1 MFLTNTTIFFKKKKK
16 KLVAHT
22 PFQKQSSRAE
32 NCKLIKLKTTRKEIL
47 LLVKLQTCSSMP
59 AILLTKKVLDTC

>member
-1 MFLTNTTIFFKKKKK
+1 MGEVNFKCFLLTRQFLKKKKK

-32 NCKLIKLKTTRKEIL
+32 NCKLIKNYSQRNSTL
-47 LLVKLQTCSSMP
+47 S
-59 AILLTKKVLDTC
+59 KVANL